1 MWLDKIKE
9 IKKEKGMTTKQLA
22 ELSNVPE
29 KTVCRI
35 LSGVT
40 TSPLMVT
47 MIQLAG
53 ALGTSLDEIFA
64 ESRAVVSDSTVTELK
79 EDVEVMS
86 AEKDLTDTK
95 NKMLEDKVNALTL
108 EVELLKKELL
118 HKEELLALHNF
129 YNKLTNNCK

>member
-9 IKKEKGMTTKQLA
+9 IKRDKGMTTKQIA
-22 ELSNVPE
+22 ELSNLPE

-35 LSGVT
+35 LSGT
-40 TSPLMVT
+40 TSSPYVDT
-47 MIQLAG
+47 IQRLAG
-53 ALGTSLDEIFA
+53 ALGTTLDEIFA
-64 ESRAVVSDSTVTELK
+64 ESKAVVSDSTVTELK
-79 EDVEVMS
+79 EDVEVIS

-129 YNKLTNNCK
+129 YNKLNNSK